1 MSTSAAHARGMAFL
15 GVLGE
20 LRRIAGAERVT
31 AALPKWGD
39 AVAQVTA
46 KRVQRNEWYPY
57 PAFAQLLAG
66 ADRDLG
72 QNDGALCHR
81 LGFAAAKHDLGGA
94 FAVLKLL
101 ASPQH
106 LIGSCE
112 RVWPRYYR
120 DAGRMEA
127 VSTLPTRTIL
137 RIHAFPEMAQHHCRM
152 MEGWMISAMEELG
165 ANVLPGGRESACMST
180 GAPFHE
186 FSCTWVKR

>member
-1 MSTSAAHARGMAFL
+1 MSTPTAHARGMAFL

-20 LRRIAGAERVT
+20 LRRLAGVQRVT
-31 AALPKWGD
+31 TKLPTWGD
-39 AVAQVTA
+39 AIAKVTSQ
-46 KRVQRNEWYPY
+46 RVERNEWYPY
-57 PAFAQLLAG
+57 SAFAQLLAG

-72 QNDGALCHR
+72 DNDGALCSR
-81 LGFAAAKHDLGGA
+81 LGFAAAKRDLGGA

-137 RIHAFPEMAQHHCRM
+137 RIHAFPDMAPHHCRM

-165 ANVLPGGRESACMST
+165 ANVLPGARESACMSS

-186 FSCTWVKR
+186 FACTWEKR